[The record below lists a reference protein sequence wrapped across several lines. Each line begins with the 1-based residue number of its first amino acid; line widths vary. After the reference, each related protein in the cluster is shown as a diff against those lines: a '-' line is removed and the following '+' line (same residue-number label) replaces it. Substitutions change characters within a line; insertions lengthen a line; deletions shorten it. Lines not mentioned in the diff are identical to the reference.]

1 MPRRAAR
8 LNGRG
13 SGSRISLLRNCT
25 ARAHPTRSSRRHC
38 GGLVFHRAGR
48 WHTVELRCFG
58 AAADPTHRVPKS
70 EFLPP
75 LPRDPA
81 TTVSRIVLDIFVAPP
96 ERIGSMKTIGIIG
109 GSTDIATV
117 EYYKLIN
124 EHVRQ
129 ALGGLH
135 TGEIIINSM
144 DLAWSAHYVNNQLW
158 DEGAAYLRGKA
169 LGLERAGADFIICV
183 SNTWH
188 RVADKFM
195 AGINIPLLHIAEP
208 TSKAIQEK
216 GLKNVALLGTK
227 ATMSSPYLPELFSAR
242 YGLVITVPTEK
253 QQDLIDGVIFGE
265 ISYGQFTE
273 ASRKAYL
280 EIIDDL
286 VARGAQGVILGC
298 TEIPLLVSQADRPEI
313 PMFDTLRLH
322 AKAAAMMAAH
332 E

>member
-1 MPRRAAR
+1 
-8 LNGRG
+8 
-13 SGSRISLLRNCT
+13 
-25 ARAHPTRSSRRHC
+25 
-38 GGLVFHRAGR
+38 
-48 WHTVELRCFG
+48 
-58 AAADPTHRVPKS
+58 
-70 EFLPP
+70 
-75 LPRDPA
+75 
-81 TTVSRIVLDIFVAPP
+81 
-96 ERIGSMKTIGIIG
+96 MKTIGIIG

-129 ALGGLH
+129 ELGGLH

-208 TSKAIQEK
+208 TGKAVQEK

-253 QQDLIDGVIFGE
+253 QQDLIDGVIFDE
-265 ISYGQFTE
+265 ISYGHFTE